1 MMTTRRALT
10 RGVLAGAATLAGRW
24 PAFANDYPTKQVKV
38 IAPFAPGAAT
48 DTCAR
53 IVAQGLAERWNK
65 PVIVENKI
73 GASGTIAA
81 AAVAQSPPDGHTLL
95 LATIGTAATN
105 PLVMANVPYDTLND
119 FTPISLFA
127 KVAMLVVVHPSQPFR
142 SIEELVA
149 YARAN
154 PGRLNCGH
162 GGVGSSPHL
171 AGLLFESLA
180 RVKFEQVAY
189 SGVAPMIPD
198 LLANRV
204 NLSLGD
210 ASTFL
215 PHVRSGALRALAVTT
230 ATRFEGLPD
239 VPTVAEAGVA
249 GYEASAWYGV
259 VGPAKMPADIV
270 ARLSGD
276 IAAIARAPE
285 VRQRLAPL
293 AATTVGSTGPEF
305 ATFIRAEHDRWS
317 RLVREAGVKPS

>member
-1 MMTTRRALT
+1 MTTRRGLT
-10 RGVLAGAATLAGRW
+10 RGLLASAAVLASGGR
-24 PAFANDYPTKQVKV
+24 PAFADEYPTRQVKV

-95 LATIGTAATN
+95 LSTIGTSATN

-119 FTPISLFA
+119 FTPVSLFA
-127 KVAMLVVVHPSQPFR
+127 KVAMLVVVHPAQPFK
-142 SIEELVA
+142 SVAELVD
-149 YARAN
+149 YAQKN
-154 PGRLNCGH
+154 PGKLNCGH
-162 GGVGSSPHL
+162 GGIGSSPHL
-171 AGLLFESLA
+171 AALLFESLA
-180 RVKFEQVAY
+180 KVRFEEVAY

-198 LLANRV
+198 LLSNRINV
-204 NLSLGD
+204 SLGD

-215 PHVRSGALRALAVTT
+215 QYVRSGALRALAVTT

-239 VPTVAEAGVA
+239 VPTVAEAGVG

-270 ARLSGD
+270 AKLSTD
-276 IAAIARAPE
+276 IAAIARAPD
-285 VRQRLAPL
+285 VKQKLAPL
-293 AATTVGSTGPEF
+293 AAMTVGSTALEF
-305 ATFIRAEHDRWS
+305 ATFIRSEYDRWS
-317 RLVREAGVKPS
+317 TLIKASGVKPS

>member
-1 MMTTRRALT
+1 MTTRRGLT
-10 RGVLAGAATLAGRW
+10 RGLLAGAAALASGGR
-24 PAFANDYPTKQVKV
+24 PAFADDYPTKQVKI

-81 AAVAQSPPDGHTLL
+81 AAVAQSLPDGHTLL
-95 LATIGTAATN
+95 LSTIGTSATN

-127 KVAMLVVVHPSQPFR
+127 KVAMLVVVHPSLPFQ
-142 SIEELVA
+142 SLGELIA

-154 PGRLNCGH
+154 PGKLNCGNA
-162 GGVGSSPHL
+162 GIGSSPHL
-171 AGLLFESLA
+171 AALLFESLA
-180 RVKFEQVAY
+180 KVKFEQVAY
-189 SGVAPMIPD
+189 SGVAPMVPD

-204 NLSLGD
+204 NVSLGD

-215 PHVRSGALRALAVTT
+215 PHVRSGALRALGVTT
-230 ATRFEGLPD
+230 ATRFEGLPE
-239 VPTVAEAGVA
+239 VPTVAEAGVP

-270 ARLSGD
+270 AKLSAD
-276 IAAIARAPE
+276 IAVVAGMPE
-285 VRQRLAPL
+285 VKKKLAPL
-293 AATTVGSTGPEF
+293 AAVTVGSTAPEF
-305 ATFIRAEHDRWS
+305 STFIRAEYDRWS
-317 RLVREAGVKPS
+317 RLIKESGVKPS

>member
-1 MMTTRRALT
+1 MTTRRGLT
-10 RGVLAGAATLAGRW
+10 RGLLAGAAMLTGGRF
-24 PAFANDYPTKQVKV
+24 ALANDYPTKQVRV

-65 PVIVENKI
+65 PVVVENKI

-81 AAVAQSPPDGHTLL
+81 GLVAQSPPDGHTLL

-127 KVAMLVVVHPSQPFR
+127 KVAMLVVVHPSLPFK
-142 SIEELVA
+142 SVEELVT
-149 YARAN
+149 YARQN
-154 PGRLNCGH
+154 PGKLNCGN
-162 GGVGSSPHL
+162 GGIGSSPHL
-171 AGLLFESLA
+171 AALLFESLA
-180 RVKFEQVAY
+180 KVKFEQVVY

-198 LLANRV
+198 LLANRINV
-204 NLSLGD
+204 SLGD

-230 ATRFEGLPD
+230 ATRFEGLPE

-270 ARLSGD
+270 AKLSGD
-276 IAAIARAPE
+276 IAAIARMPE
-285 VRQRLAPL
+285 VKQRLTPL
-293 AATTVGSTGPEF
+293 AATTVGSTAPEF
-305 ATFIRAEHDRWS
+305 AAFIRAEYERWS
-317 RLVREAGVKPS
+317 RLIKEAGVKPA